1 MKKIM
6 CEVCDSILTKEEI
19 ALNKKLISKNTKQF
33 MCLDCLAKFLDTSV
47 DCLKEKIEEFKE
59 EGCTLFL

>member
-1 MKKIM
+1 MKKI
-6 CEVCDSILTKEEI
+6 CESCEAQLSKEEI

-33 MCLDCLAKFLDTSV
+33 MCIECLAKFLDTSV
-47 DCLKEKIEEFKE
+47 ECLQEKISAFKE